1 MFGAGAVTAA
11 FVVAGRTAGT
21 RPRMVATLGLLSF
34 GMILFSLTPW
44 LPLALVFLFAAGF
57 GYLASNTS
65 ATSRLQLEVSE
76 TQRGR
81 IMALWGIAFLG
92 VRPLA
97 SLVDGAI
104 ASAAGVRVAGVVL
117 ALPALTV
124 ALVIGAS
131 ALRARASSP
140 SAA

>member
-1 MFGAGAVTAA
+1 MA
-11 FVVAGRTAGT
+11 
-21 RPRMVATLGLLSF
+21 ATLGLLSC

-44 LPLALVFLFAAGF
+44 LPLALGFLFAAGF

-81 IMALWGIAFLG
+81 VMALWGIAFLG
-92 VRPLA
+92 VRPFA
-97 SLVDGAI
+97 SLIDGAI

-117 ALPALTV
+117 ALPALAV
-124 ALVIGAS
+124 GLAI
-131 ALRARASSP
+131 ALRSGARRTAARAT
-140 SAA
+140 